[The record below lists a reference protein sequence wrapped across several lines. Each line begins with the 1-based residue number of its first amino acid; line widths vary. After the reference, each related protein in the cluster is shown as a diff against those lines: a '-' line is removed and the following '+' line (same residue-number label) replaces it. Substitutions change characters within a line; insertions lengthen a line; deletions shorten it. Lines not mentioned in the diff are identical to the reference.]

1 MSSRPIDEKIA
12 KLSLDS
18 AQFEKNASNAI
29 KTFGDMNKAFSKSS
43 TVDLSS
49 LERSVDSISGRFT
62 LLGNIGQAAFQR
74 IANTALNLASQINSI
89 FGIGGAI
96 AGMQEY
102 ELKLNSI
109 QTIMVNTGESIDVV
123 SAALNELNEYADKTI
138 YSFSDMTRN
147 IGLFTAAGVDLQTSV
162 SSIKGLANLA
172 AGMGVSNEQAARAT
186 WQLSQALSSGYVK
199 YQDWISVN
207 NAGLGGTYFQ
217 EALVETA
224 NDLGTID
231 LTLDE
236 IIKKYGGFG
245 NSLTEGLWLTDEVL
259 AATLDKFANDET
271 LTKAATEYKSLSQI
285 IDTMKEISGT
295 GWADTWE
302 LLFGNI
308 EEAKKFWTPIGEEIT
323 GFIDKS
329 NNARNEFISQWKNL
343 GGLESTFNGIYN
355 IFKGLGNVLKPVR
368 EGFSKL
374 FSGLTPQKL
383 ADISKGFEDITA
395 KFANADFSTFSSVVT
410 GAFSVVSSVVSGA
423 IGLFTDFSGVLGK
436 VKNVVI
442 EVASFIGDKLGQAL
456 NFVGEHL
463 TFGNIFA
470 GLAGGGIFM
479 AAKKIADV
487 FNTIKEA
494 IDNFTGGGSEKV
506 DSIKESVTGL
516 LDEVGNSLQTFTA
529 GIKAGTLL
537 TIASAVGILTLSIS
551 KLSTIKGGAVAAS
564 LGAIGIM
571 LAELAGAFTLIQLSL
586 RKLDTKGII
595 KAGVTLM
602 TIAGAVY
609 ILAGAV
615 ETMASVDPERI
626 GQGLLAVGIGL
637 GELVIALKVLDGS
650 KVSLSTSVAILA
662 VAQSS
667 KMLADAVEAF
677 SGMNWD
683 ELKRGLTGMGIALAE
698 VVAAVGVLGKVGGFS
713 SLLGGGAIL
722 LAVQGLD
729 EIAQAL
735 KDIGALDWETIKRG
749 LTGMGIALAEIGI
762 VVAAV
767 GKISGFSSLFAGGA
781 ILMVVQG
788 LSDITKA
795 LTDIGALDWETIKR
809 GLAGMGGA
817 LGEIG
822 IVTGALGKLAG
833 FSGLLGA
840 GTILIAVQSLKPIAD
855 ALMQVGSMS
864 WEEIGIGLAGLGG
877 ALVELGVVSGLLGS
891 LSGISGLL
899 GAGTLLLAVQS
910 LKPIADTL
918 SQIGSLSW
926 EQIKIGL
933 VGMGGALT
941 ELAVVS
947 GLTGSLTGLAG
958 LVGAGTITLAS
969 QGLGQLADAFM
980 KFGSMDWDSIGQGLA
995 AMGGAMAETALGGLL
1010 NTFSGL
1016 GAGAIAEM
1024 APALGTLA
1032 DSLKKWKDVTVPE
1045 GLSSQLG
1052 QVADGVMKFTF
1063 GDLGAGTI
1071 SQIAKPMGTLATSIS
1086 KWKDV
1091 TIPKNIG
1098 TDLGKLADGVKAFT
1112 LGRWGAD
1119 TLNSVAKPIGTLAT
1133 SLKKWDGV
1141 NVPSNIKQ
1149 ILTGLADGVKSFT
1162 TAFAGGWSLDSVIGP
1177 LGNLAGAIKK
1187 WNGVVIPEGLGT
1199 QLKQLAIGVKK
1210 FSGIDKEGFGSLE
1223 NLAPAIQQISA
1234 AAVGLAGIDFS
1245 GAVNTITTFVNSLN
1259 VIPGQVQALGT
1270 SMVAA
1275 ASAAVTSF
1283 SATFSAGIGV
1293 AAIVS
1298 IAGLTS
1304 MFASMN
1310 SIVISQGASLSMQFL
1325 QAGSNWMKQLISG
1338 INLGKPSVVSAVRD
1352 VMSSA
1357 ADSVDGYYDDFYS
1370 AGSYAMDGLAAGIS
1384 AGGSRAIS
1392 NVASVARKALQAA
1405 KNELDIN
1412 SPSKKFEEVG
1422 MYSDEGLAQGFTK
1435 YASVA
1440 FKAVRNVASTALNT
1454 MQSKLSNQSMD
1465 IQPRIVPIVDSAQME
1480 SLNDFQ
1486 SSIDFTTLL
1495 KDKLGQ
1501 NGSDKDFKLIQLL
1514 QAYNNKMDQFMDKL
1528 EDIKLYLHI
1537 NGFEVDGETLTDVVD
1552 EVHTIRDLL
1561 DKTGKGE

>member
-18 AQFEKNASNAI
+18 AQFEKNANNAI

-74 IANTALNLASQINSI
+74 IANTVLNLGSQLNNI
-89 FGIGGAI
+89 FGVGGAI
-96 AGMQEY
+96 AGLQEY
-102 ELKLNSI
+102 ELELNSV
-109 QTIMVNTGESIDVV
+109 QTIMVNTGASIDVV
-123 SAALNELNEYADKTI
+123 SAALDELNDYADKTI

-162 SSIKGLANLA
+162 SSIKGLSNLA
-172 AGMGVSNEQAARAT
+172 AGMGVNNTAAARAT
-186 WQLSQALSSGYVK
+186 WQLSQALSKGYVSLM
-199 YQDWISVN
+199 DWMSVET
-207 NAGLGGTYFQ
+207 AGLGGQYFQ
-217 EALVETA
+217 KALVEHA
-224 NDLGTID
+224 NELGVINMSFD
-231 LTLDE
+231 ELT
-236 IIKKYGGFG
+236 KKYGSFRE
-245 NSLTEGLWLTDEVL
+245 SLTQTKWLTSDVL
-259 AATLDKFANDET
+259 AATLDEFANDKT
-271 LTKAATEYKSLSQI
+271 LLKAATEYKSLSQV
-285 IDTMKEISGT
+285 IDTVKEISGT
-295 GWADTWE
+295 GWAQTWKT
-302 LLFGNI
+302 LFGNL
-308 EEAKKFWTPIGEEIT
+308 EEAKAFWTPIGNSIT
-323 GFIDKS
+323 DFIAKS
-329 NNARNEFISQWKNL
+329 SNARNEFIKQWKDL
-343 GGLESTFNGIYN
+343 GGMESTMNGIMN
-355 IFKGLGNVLKPVR
+355 IFKGLGNLLDPIRK
-368 EGFSKL
+368 GFSNL
-374 FSGLTPQKL
+374 FSGITPQKL

-410 GAFSVVSSVVSGA
+410 GAFSIVSSAVSGA

-436 VKNVVI
+436 VKDVVV
-442 EVASFIGDKLGQAL
+442 EVASFIGDKLGKAL

-463 TFGNIFA
+463 TFGNILA

-494 IDNFTGGGSEKV
+494 IDNFTGGSEKV
-506 DSIKESVTGL
+506 NSIKDSVTGL

-586 RKLDTKGII
+586 RKLDTKGIL
-595 KAGVTLM
+595 KAGATLM

-637 GELVIALKVLDGS
+637 GELAIALKVLDGS

-683 ELKRGLTGMGIALAE
+683 ELQRGLTGMGIALAE

-749 LTGMGIALAEIGI
+749 LTGMGVALAEIGI

-795 LTDIGALDWETIKR
+795 LTDIGALGWETIKR

-822 IVTGALGKLAG
+822 IVTGALGRLAG

-864 WEEIGIGLAGLGG
+864 WEQIGIGLAGLGG

-891 LSGISGLL
+891 LSGLSGLL
-899 GAGTLLLAVQS
+899 GAGTILLAVQS
-910 LKPIADTL
+910 LQPIADTL
-918 SQIGSLSW
+918 SQIGMLSW
-926 EQIKIGL
+926 EEIARGL

-941 ELAVVS
+941 ELAVIS

-980 KFGSMDWDSIGQGLA
+980 KFGSMDWDSIGRGLA

-1052 QVADGVMKFTF
+1052 QLADGVMKFTF
-1063 GDLGAGTI
+1063 GDLGADTI
-1071 SQIAKPMGTLATSIS
+1071 SKIAKPMGTLATSIS

-1091 TIPKNIG
+1091 TIPENIG

-1112 LGRWGAD
+1112 LGGLGAD

-1199 QLKQLAIGVKK
+1199 QLKQLAIGIKE

-1245 GAVNTITTFVNSLN
+1245 GAVNAITTFVNSLN

-1325 QAGSNWMKQLISG
+1325 RAGSNWMKKLISG
-1338 INLGKPSVVSAVRD
+1338 INLGKSSVVSAVRD

-1370 AGSYAMDGLAAGIS
+1370 AGSYAMDGLASGIS

-1392 NVASVARKALQAA
+1392 NAASVARKALQAA

-1465 IQPRIVPIVDSAQME
+1465 IQPRIIPIVDSEQME
-1480 SLNDFQ
+1480 ALNDFQ
-1486 SSIDFTTLL
+1486 NSIDFTTLL
-1495 KDKLGQ
+1495 KDKIGQ
-1501 NGSDKDFKLIQLL
+1501 NGSDKDSKLIQLL
-1514 QAYNNKMDQFMDKL
+1514 QAYNNKMDQFMNKL

-1537 NGFEVDGETLTDVVD
+1537 NGFEVDGEALTDAVD
-1552 EVHTIRDLL
+1552 EVHTIRDLI

>member
-29 KTFGDMNKAFSKSS
+29 KTFGDMNRAFSKSS
-43 TVDLSS
+43 SVDLSN
-49 LERSVDSISGRFT
+49 LERSVNSISGRFT

-74 IANTALNLASQINSI
+74 IANTVLNLGSQLNNI
-89 FGIGGAI
+89 FGVGGAI
-96 AGMQEY
+96 AGLQEY
-102 ELKLNSI
+102 ELELNSV

-123 SAALNELNEYADKTI
+123 SAALDELNDYADKTI
-138 YSFSDMTRN
+138 YSFSDMTQN

-162 SSIKGLANLA
+162 SSIKGLSNLA
-172 AGMGVSNEQAARAT
+172 AGMGVNNTAAARAT
-186 WQLSQALSSGYVK
+186 WQLSQALSKGYVSLT
-199 YQDWISVN
+199 DWMSVET
-207 NAGLGGTYFQ
+207 AGLGGQYFQ
-217 EALVETA
+217 KALVEHA
-224 NDLGTID
+224 NELGVINMSFD
-231 LTLDE
+231 ELT
-236 IIKKYGGFG
+236 KKYGSFRE
-245 NSLTEGLWLTDEVL
+245 SLTQTKWLTSDVL
-259 AATLDKFANDET
+259 AATLDEFANDET
-271 LTKAATEYKSLSQI
+271 LLKAATEYKSLSQVM
-285 IDTMKEISGT
+285 DTVKEISGT
-295 GWADTWE
+295 GWAQTWKT
-302 LLFGNI
+302 LFGNL
-308 EEAKKFWTPIGEEIT
+308 EEAKAFWTPIGNSIT
-323 GFIDKS
+323 DFITKS
-329 NNARNEFISQWKNL
+329 SNARNEFIKQWKDL
-343 GGLESTFNGIYN
+343 GGMESTMNGIMN
-355 IFKGLGNVLKPVR
+355 IFKGLGNLLDPIRK
-368 EGFSKL
+368 GFSNL
-374 FSGLTPQKL
+374 FSGITPKKL
-383 ADISKGFEDITA
+383 ADISKGFENITA

-410 GAFSVVSSVVSGA
+410 GAFSVLSSAVSGA

-436 VKNVVI
+436 VKDAVV
-442 EVASFIGDKLGQAL
+442 EVVGFIGDKLGKAL
-456 NFVGEHL
+456 NFIGDNL
-463 TFGNIFA
+463 SFKDIFA

-494 IDNFTGGGSEKV
+494 IDKFTGGGLEKV
-506 DSIKESVTGL
+506 GSIKDSVTGL
-516 LDEVGNSLQTFTA
+516 LDEVGNSLRTFTT

-537 TIASAVGILTLSIS
+537 AIASAVGILTLSIS

-609 ILAGAV
+609 ILAGAIK
-615 ETMASVDPERI
+615 TLASVDPERI
-626 GQGLLAVGIGL
+626 GQGLLAVGVGL
-637 GELVIALKVLDGS
+637 GELVTALKVLNGS

-662 VAQSS
+662 VAQSCR
-667 KMLADAVEAF
+667 MLADAVESF

-683 ELKRGLTGMGIALAE
+683 ELQRGLTGMGAALAE

-722 LAVQGLD
+722 LAVQGLN

-735 KDIGALDWETIKRG
+735 KDIGALNWWTIKRG
-749 LTGMGIALAEIGI
+749 LTGMGVALAELGI

-795 LTDIGALDWETIKR
+795 LIDIGALDWETIKR

-822 IVTGALGKLAG
+822 IITGALGKLAG
-833 FSGLLGA
+833 FSSLLGA
-840 GTILIAVQSLKPIAD
+840 GTLLLAVQSLKPIAD

-864 WEEIGIGLAGLGG
+864 WGEIARGLVGLGG
-877 ALVELGVVSGLLGS
+877 ALAELGVVSGLLGS

-910 LKPIADTL
+910 LKPIADAL
-918 SQIGSLSW
+918 MQVGSMSW
-926 EQIKIGL
+926 EEITRGL
-933 VGMGGALT
+933 VGLGGALA
-941 ELAVVS
+941 ELAVIS

-958 LVGAGTITLAS
+958 LIGAGTITLAA

-980 KFGSMDWDSIGQGLA
+980 KFGSMDWDSIKQGLA
-995 AMGGAMAETALGGLL
+995 AMAGAMGATALGGLL
-1010 NTFSGL
+1010 NTLSGF
-1016 GAGAIAEM
+1016 GAGAIAEV

-1032 DSLKKWKDVTVPE
+1032 DSLKKWSDVSIPE

-1052 QVADGVMKFTF
+1052 QLADGVMKFTF
-1063 GDLGAGTI
+1063 GG
-1071 SQIAKPMGTLATSIS
+1071 
-1086 KWKDV
+1086 
-1091 TIPKNIG
+1091 
-1098 TDLGKLADGVKAFT
+1098 
-1112 LGRWGAD
+1112 WGAD
-1119 TLNSVAKPIGTLAT
+1119 TLSSIAQPLGTLAT

-1141 NVPSNIKQ
+1141 NIPSNINQ

-1162 TAFAGGWSLDSVIGP
+1162 TAFVGGWSLDSVIGP
-1177 LGNLAGAIKK
+1177 LGSLAGVIKQ

-1199 QLKQLAIGVKK
+1199 QLQQLATGIKA
-1210 FSGIDKEGFGSLE
+1210 FSGIGEGGFSSLE
-1223 NLAPAIQQISA
+1223 GLAPAIQQISA
-1234 AAVGLAGIDFS
+1234 AATGLAGVDFS
-1245 GAVNTITTFVNSLN
+1245 GAVNAITAFVNSLS
-1259 VIPGQVQALGT
+1259 VIPGQVQALGA

-1275 ASAAVTSF
+1275 ATASVAAFSAA
-1283 SATFSAGIGV
+1283 FSAGIGAAAMLAV
-1293 AAIVS
+1293 AR
-1298 IAGLTS
+1298 LTS

-1310 SIVISQGASLSMQFL
+1310 SLVASQGASLSARFL
-1325 QAGSNWMKQLISG
+1325 QAGRDWMTKLASG
-1338 INLGKPSVVSAVRD
+1338 INQGKPSVVSAVRG

-1357 ADSVDGYYDDFYS
+1357 VAAVHGYSSGFYS
-1370 AGSYAMDGLAAGIS
+1370 AGANAMAGLASGIS
-1384 AGGSRAIS
+1384 AGGSGAIAAA
-1392 NVASVARKALQAA
+1392 ASVARRALQAA
-1405 KNELDIN
+1405 KAELDIN

-1465 IQPRIVPIVDSAQME
+1465 IQPRIVPIVDSTQME

-1501 NGSDKDFKLIQLL
+1501 NGSDKDSKLIQLL

-1537 NGFEVDGETLTDVVD
+1537 NGFEVNGESLTDAVD
-1552 EVHTIRDLL
+1552 EVHAIRDLL

>member
-29 KTFGDMNKAFSKSS
+29 KTFGDMNRAFSKSS
-43 TVDLSS
+43 SVDLSN
-49 LERSVDSISGRFT
+49 LERSVNSISGRFT

-74 IANTALNLASQINSI
+74 IANTVLNLGSQLNNI
-89 FGIGGAI
+89 FGVGGAI
-96 AGMQEY
+96 AGLQEY
-102 ELKLNSI
+102 ELELNSV

-123 SAALNELNEYADKTI
+123 SAALDELNDYADKTI

-162 SSIKGLANLA
+162 SSIKGLSNLA
-172 AGMGVSNEQAARAT
+172 AGMGVNNTAAARAT
-186 WQLSQALSSGYVK
+186 WQLSQALSKGYVSLT
-199 YQDWISVN
+199 DWMSVET
-207 NAGLGGTYFQ
+207 AGLGGQYFQ
-217 EALVETA
+217 KALVEHA
-224 NDLGTID
+224 NELGVINMSFD
-231 LTLDE
+231 ELT
-236 IIKKYGGFG
+236 KKYGSFRE
-245 NSLTEGLWLTDEVL
+245 SLTQTQWLTSDVL
-259 AATLDKFANDET
+259 AATLDEFANDET
-271 LTKAATEYKSLSQI
+271 LLKAATEYKSLSQVM
-285 IDTMKEISGT
+285 DTVKEISGT
-295 GWADTWE
+295 GWAQTWKT
-302 LLFGNI
+302 LFGNL
-308 EEAKKFWTPIGEEIT
+308 EEAKAFWTPIGNGIT
-323 GFIDKS
+323 DFIAKS
-329 NNARNEFISQWKNL
+329 SNARNEFIKQWKDL
-343 GGLESTFNGIYN
+343 GGMESTMNGIMN
-355 IFKGLGNVLKPVR
+355 IFKGLGNLLDPIRK
-368 EGFSKL
+368 GFSNL
-374 FSGLTPQKL
+374 FSGITPKKL
-383 ADISKGFEDITA
+383 ADISKGFENITA

-410 GAFSVVSSVVSGA
+410 GAFSVLSSAVSGA
-423 IGLFTDFSGVLGK
+423 IGLFTNFSGVLGK
-436 VKNVVI
+436 VKDAVV
-442 EVASFIGDKLGQAL
+442 EVAGFIGDKLGKAL
-456 NFVGEHL
+456 NFIGDNL
-463 TFGNIFA
+463 SFKDIFA

-494 IDNFTGGGSEKV
+494 IDKFTGGGLKEV
-506 DSIKESVTGL
+506 GSIKDSVTGL
-516 LDEVGNSLQTFTA
+516 LDEVGNSLRTFTS

-537 TIASAVGILTLSIS
+537 AIASAVGILTLSIS

-595 KAGVTLM
+595 KAGATLM

-609 ILAGAV
+609 ILAGAI
-615 ETMASVDPERI
+615 ETLASVDPERI
-626 GQGLLAVGIGL
+626 GQGLMAVGIGL
-637 GELVIALKVLDGS
+637 GELVIALKALDGS
-650 KVSLSTSVAILA
+650 KVSLSTSAAILA
-662 VAQSS
+662 VAQSC

-683 ELKRGLTGMGIALAE
+683 ELQRGLTGMGVALAE

-735 KDIGALDWETIKRG
+735 KDIGSLNWGTIKRG
-749 LTGMGIALAEIGI
+749 LTGMGVALTELGI

-795 LTDIGALDWETIKR
+795 LIDIGALDWKAIKR

-822 IVTGALGKLAG
+822 IITGALGKLAG

-840 GTILIAVQSLKPIAD
+840 GTLLLAVQSLKPIAD

-864 WEEIGIGLAGLGG
+864 WEEIAR
-877 ALVELGVVSGLLGS
+877 
-891 LSGISGLL
+891 
-899 GAGTLLLAVQS
+899 
-910 LKPIADTL
+910 
-918 SQIGSLSW
+918 
-926 EQIKIGL
+926 GL
-933 VGMGGALT
+933 VGMGVALA
-941 ELAVVS
+941 ELAVIS

-958 LVGAGTITLAS
+958 LVGAGTITLAA

-980 KFGSMDWDSIGQGLA
+980 KFGSMDWDSIKQGLA
-995 AMGGAMAETALGGLL
+995 AMSGAMGATALGGLL
-1010 NTFSGL
+1010 NTLSGF
-1016 GAGAIAEM
+1016 GAGAIAEV

-1032 DSLKKWKDVTVPE
+1032 DSLKKWSDVTIPE

-1052 QVADGVMKFTF
+1052 QLADGVMRFT
-1063 GDLGAGTI
+1063 LGGWGADAISTI
-1071 SQIAKPMGTLATSIS
+1071 AAPMGTLATSLK
-1086 KWKDV
+1086 KWNDV
-1091 TIPKNIG
+1091 VIPENIG
-1098 TDLGKLADGVKAFT
+1098 TGLGNLASGVKAFT
-1112 LGRWGAD
+1112 LGGWGAD
-1119 TLNSVAKPIGTLAT
+1119 TLSSIAQPLGTLAT

-1141 NVPSNIKQ
+1141 NIPSNINQ

-1162 TAFAGGWSLDSVIGP
+1162 TAFVGGWSLDSVIGP
-1177 LGNLAGAIKK
+1177 LGSLAGVIKK
-1187 WNGVVIPEGLGT
+1187 WNGVIIPEGLGT
-1199 QLKQLAIGVKK
+1199 QLQQLATGIKA
-1210 FSGIDKEGFGSLE
+1210 FSGIGEGGFSSLE
-1223 NLAPAIQQISA
+1223 GLAPAIQQISA
-1234 AAVGLAGIDFS
+1234 AATGLAGIDFS
-1245 GAVNTITTFVNSLN
+1245 GAINAITTFVTSLS
-1259 VIPGQVQALGT
+1259 VIPGQVQALGA

-1275 ASAAVTSF
+1275 ATASVAAFSAA
-1283 SATFSAGIGV
+1283 FSAGIGA
-1293 AAIVS
+1293 AAILAV
-1298 IAGLTS
+1298 ARLTL

-1310 SIVISQGASLSMQFL
+1310 SLVASQGASLSARFL
-1325 QAGSNWMKQLISG
+1325 QAGSNWMKQLASG
-1338 INLGKPSVVSAVRD
+1338 INQGKPSVISAVRG

-1357 ADSVDGYYDDFYS
+1357 VASVSGYSSGFHS
-1370 AGSYAMDGLAAGIS
+1370 AGVSAMAGLASGIS
-1384 AGGSRAIS
+1384 AGGSGAIAAA
-1392 NVASVARKALQAA
+1392 ASVARRALQAA
-1405 KNELDIN
+1405 KAELDIH

-1486 SSIDFTTLL
+1486 SSIGFTTLL

-1501 NGSDKDFKLIQLL
+1501 NGSDKDSKLIQLL

-1537 NGFEVDGETLTDVVD
+1537 NGFEVDGESLTDAVD
-1552 EVHTIRDLL
+1552 EVHAIRDLL

>member
-29 KTFGDMNKAFSKSS
+29 KTFGDMNRAFSKSS
-43 TVDLSS
+43 SVDLSN
-49 LERSVDSISGRFT
+49 LERSVNSISGRFT

-74 IANTALNLASQINSI
+74 IANTVLNLGSQLNNI
-89 FGIGGAI
+89 FGVGGAI
-96 AGMQEY
+96 AGLQEY
-102 ELKLNSI
+102 ELELNSV

-123 SAALNELNEYADKTI
+123 SAALDELNDYADKTI

-162 SSIKGLANLA
+162 SSIKGLSNLA
-172 AGMGVSNEQAARAT
+172 AGMGVNNTAAARAT
-186 WQLSQALSSGYVK
+186 WQLSQALSKGYVSLT
-199 YQDWISVN
+199 DWMSVET
-207 NAGLGGTYFQ
+207 AGLGGQYFQ
-217 EALVETA
+217 KALVEHA
-224 NDLGTID
+224 NELGVINMSFD
-231 LTLDE
+231 ELT
-236 IIKKYGGFG
+236 KKYGSFRE
-245 NSLTEGLWLTDEVL
+245 SLTQTQWLTSDVL
-259 AATLDKFANDET
+259 AATLDEFANDET
-271 LTKAATEYKSLSQI
+271 LLKAATEYKSLSQVM
-285 IDTMKEISGT
+285 DTVKEISGT
-295 GWADTWE
+295 GWAQTWKT
-302 LLFGNI
+302 LFGNL
-308 EEAKKFWTPIGEEIT
+308 EEAKAFWTPIGNGIT
-323 GFIDKS
+323 DFIAKS
-329 NNARNEFISQWKNL
+329 SNARNEFIKQWKDL
-343 GGLESTFNGIYN
+343 GGMESTMNGIMN
-355 IFKGLGNVLKPVR
+355 IFKGLGNLLDPIRK
-368 EGFSKL
+368 GFSNL
-374 FSGLTPQKL
+374 FSGITPKKL
-383 ADISKGFEDITA
+383 ADISKGFENITA

-410 GAFSVVSSVVSGA
+410 GAFSVLSSAVSGA
-423 IGLFTDFSGVLGK
+423 IGLFTNFSGVLGK
-436 VKNVVI
+436 VKDAVV
-442 EVASFIGDKLGQAL
+442 EVAGFIGDKLGKAL
-456 NFVGEHL
+456 NFIGDNL
-463 TFGNIFA
+463 SFKDIFA

-494 IDNFTGGGSEKV
+494 IDKFTGGGLKEV
-506 DSIKESVTGL
+506 GSIKDSVTGL
-516 LDEVGNSLQTFTA
+516 LDEVGNSLRTFTS

-537 TIASAVGILTLSIS
+537 AIASAVGILTLSIS

-595 KAGVTLM
+595 KAGATLM

-609 ILAGAV
+609 ILAGAI
-615 ETMASVDPERI
+615 ETLASVDPERI
-626 GQGLLAVGIGL
+626 GQGLMAVGIGL
-637 GELVIALKVLDGS
+637 GELVIALKALDGS
-650 KVSLSTSVAILA
+650 KVSLSTSAAILA
-662 VAQSS
+662 VAQSC

-683 ELKRGLTGMGIALAE
+683 ELQRGLTGMGVALAE

-735 KDIGALDWETIKRG
+735 KDIGSLNWGTIKRG
-749 LTGMGIALAEIGI
+749 LTGMGVALTELGI

-795 LTDIGALDWETIKR
+795 LIDIGALDWKAIKR

-822 IVTGALGKLAG
+822 IITGALGKLAG

-840 GTILIAVQSLKPIAD
+840 GTLLLAVQSLKPIAD

-864 WEEIGIGLAGLGG
+864 WEEIARGLVGMGG
-877 ALVELGVVSGLLGS
+877 ALAELGVVSGLLGS
-891 LSGISGLL
+891 LSGFSGLL

-910 LKPIADTL
+910 LKPIADAL
-918 SQIGSLSW
+918 MQVGSMSW
-926 EQIKIGL
+926 EEIARGL
-933 VGMGGALT
+933 VGMGVALA
-941 ELAVVS
+941 ELAVIS

-958 LVGAGTITLAS
+958 LVGAGTITLAA

-980 KFGSMDWDSIGQGLA
+980 KFGSMDWDSIKQGLA
-995 AMGGAMAETALGGLL
+995 AMSGAMGATALGGLL
-1010 NTFSGL
+1010 NTLSGF
-1016 GAGAIAEM
+1016 GAGAIAEV

-1032 DSLKKWKDVTVPE
+1032 DSLKKWSDVTIPE

-1052 QVADGVMKFTF
+1052 QLADGVMRFT
-1063 GDLGAGTI
+1063 LGGWGADAISTI
-1071 SQIAKPMGTLATSIS
+1071 AAPMGTLATSLK
-1086 KWKDV
+1086 KWNDV
-1091 TIPKNIG
+1091 VIPENIG
-1098 TDLGKLADGVKAFT
+1098 TGLGNLASGVKAFT
-1112 LGRWGAD
+1112 LGGWGAD
-1119 TLNSVAKPIGTLAT
+1119 TLSSIAQPLGTLAT

-1141 NVPSNIKQ
+1141 NIPSNINQ

-1162 TAFAGGWSLDSVIGP
+1162 TAFVGGWSLDSVIGP
-1177 LGNLAGAIKK
+1177 LGSLAGVIKK
-1187 WNGVVIPEGLGT
+1187 WNGVIIPEGLGT
-1199 QLKQLAIGVKK
+1199 QLQQLATGIKA
-1210 FSGIDKEGFGSLE
+1210 FSGIGEGGFSSLE
-1223 NLAPAIQQISA
+1223 GLAPAIQQISA
-1234 AAVGLAGIDFS
+1234 AATGLAGIDFS
-1245 GAVNTITTFVNSLN
+1245 GAINAITTFVTSLS
-1259 VIPGQVQALGT
+1259 VIPGQVQALGA

-1275 ASAAVTSF
+1275 ATASVAAFSAA
-1283 SATFSAGIGV
+1283 FSAGIGA
-1293 AAIVS
+1293 AAILAV
-1298 IAGLTS
+1298 ARLTL

-1310 SIVISQGASLSMQFL
+1310 SLVASQGASLSARFL
-1325 QAGSNWMKQLISG
+1325 QAGSNWMKQLASG
-1338 INLGKPSVVSAVRD
+1338 INQGKPSVISAVRG

-1357 ADSVDGYYDDFYS
+1357 VASVSGYSSGFHS
-1370 AGSYAMDGLAAGIS
+1370 AGVSAMAGLASGIS
-1384 AGGSRAIS
+1384 AGGSGAIAAA
-1392 NVASVARKALQAA
+1392 ASVARRALQAA
-1405 KNELDIN
+1405 KAELDIH

-1486 SSIDFTTLL
+1486 SSIGFTTLL

-1501 NGSDKDFKLIQLL
+1501 NGSDKDSKLIQLL

-1537 NGFEVDGETLTDVVD
+1537 NGFEVDGESLTDAVD
-1552 EVHTIRDLL
+1552 EVHAIRDLL